1 VPTAP
6 TAGGNQIVRTKKNI
20 NKMKK
25 KLICKSLVD
34 FTDFS
39 LYLDASPIVD
49 ATGDFIVNGDG
60 TKITICADNKYDAQV
75 VLLHEL
81 QELYMLA
88 NGFAFIRS
96 GRMMPDCSSE
106 RTFMFGHNDYAN
118 MIHEVWR
125 AFFDCSKKLVFKEE
139 KK

>member
-1 VPTAP
+1 MDKYK
-6 TAGGNQIVRTKKNI
+6 GNV
-20 NKMKK
+20 KMKK
-25 KLICKSLVD
+25 KLICKSQVG
-34 FTDFS
+34 FTDFI

-49 ATGDFIVNGDG
+49 ATGNFITNNDG
-60 TKITICADNKYDAQV
+60 TKITICADNKYDAQS

-106 RTFMFGHNDYAN
+106 RTFMFSHNDYAN

-125 AFFDCSKKLVFKEE
+125 AFFDCSEKLVFKGEMI
-139 KK
+139 